1 MSINI
6 PFQCIP
12 AWRLPVYELCLCNWS
27 HWLYLD
33 VVQVVCRIES
43 TCLYFYSEYYSTKF
57 GSAYLNIAVLT
68 HCFFFTPLC
77 LPYMKASIKDCC
89 YKNNFYI
96 MFESY
101 ITFYCLMCWVFF
113 VSHLRL
119 ISYYTVFN
127 MIDIH
132 SNILVENCQLE
143 QVKKYR

>member
-1 MSINI
+1 MNCVCVIGHI
-6 PFQCIP
+6 GYIWMLF
-12 AWRLPVYELCLCNWS
+12 R
-27 HWLYLD
+27 
-33 VVQVVCRIES
+33 QVVCKIES
-43 TCLYFYSEYYSTKF
+43 ICLYFYSEYYSTKF

-96 MFESY
+96 IFESC
-101 ITFYCLMCWVFF
+101 ITFYCLMCCFFFF